1 MATPSQIELCAT
13 PETLGAYL
21 GELLDNV
28 YLNHGSNASTPE
40 NTPDDVREAW
50 RREAEEVGL
59 YKELLELIN
68 QSGGV
73 TEQIYNEWNQT
84 LLTTAVNSPLYP
96 NPKEVLIR
104 ADQLSGFTFKRQI
117 QLYGQQPRSHL
128 EKALLALNPES
139 GVTYYCGV
147 FAEGLMTELRFM
159 RFRKESDA
167 YKTSYEVETFF
178 LAYNTLRHVIIQR
191 ADIPRGGLRTFTLS
205 ADEYG
210 SRMKQLTEL
219 FNGTLVNLFDTN
231 DGPTIRINIPQ
242 RFIQQ
247 YITDLNS
254 VSDGPIEIEY
264 RLYGSSN
271 PAIVIRNR
279 ETGYQQIIDL
289 YAENN
294 GTSFQFPL
302 KPVPL
307 DYLVPFLQAVIMIR
321 SDQ

>member
-1 MATPSQIELCAT
+1 M
-13 PETLGAYL
+13 G
-21 GELLDNV
+21 
-28 YLNHGSNASTPE
+28 TPE

-84 LLTTAVNSPLYP
+84 LLTTAVNSPLYL
-96 NPKEVLIR
+96 NSTEVLIR
-104 ADQLSGFTFKRQI
+104 ADQLSGFTFTGQI
-117 QLYGQQPRSHL
+117 VLNRLRSRSDL
-128 EKALLALNPES
+128 EKALLELNPES

-147 FAEGLMTELRFM
+147 FAEGLMTELRLM

-167 YKTSYEVETFF
+167 YKTSYEVETIF
-178 LAYNTLRHVIIQR
+178 LEYNTLRHVIRQR

-231 DGPTIRINIPQ
+231 DGPTIRINIPEGS
-242 RFIQQ
+242 IQQ
-247 YITDLNS
+247 YITDLDS
-254 VSDGPIEIEY
+254 VGDGTIAIEY
-264 RLYGSSN
+264 RLFRGSN

-289 YAENN
+289 YTENN